1 MIGKRTNICPPCA
14 AKQRATYAAYA
25 KRAQYRMTKQKKKP
39 VVWLWEL
46 GERTGMVEAFTRS
59 EAKARVKEVLDVKK
73 LPAEVTIVARA

>member
-1 MIGKRTNICPPCA
+1 
-14 AKQRATYAAYA
+14 
-25 KRAQYRMTKQKKKP
+25 MTKQKKKP